1 MRNTI
6 GSRQWRGYEVLSRP
20 LTILGVERRF
30 FLLAAMVGAALWN
43 AVNTL
48 LGGLLVFGVLYVAGL
63 FAWKYDENMVAV
75 IRASVRYRS
84 RYDAGLLPERAP
96 YIVVTRGS
104 DER

>member
-1 MRNTI
+1 M
-6 GSRQWRGYEVLSRP
+6 LSRP

-48 LGGLLVFGVLYVAGL
+48 LGGLLAFVALYVAGL
-63 FAWKYDENMVAV
+63 FAWHRDENLVAV
-75 IRASVRYRS
+75 VRSAVRYRS
-84 RYDAGLLPERAP
+84 RYDAGRLPEPAP
-96 YIVVTRGS
+96 YVVVRES